1 MVSIW
6 VCVITPPFGRTV
18 GAQTIYTTKDPGSTS
33 DGPGFLRLEREA
45 LRSGSESLGH
55 RDSLAAIGVND
66 RLTER
71 DAVWV
76 ADTTSITGPVSPEPP
91 FAGAFPTLEPTQL
104 DLLLTFGH
112 ERDTEAGE
120 ILARAGE
127 PLGHLFVVLKG
138 RIDVVHAS
146 NGQTETLIAAFG
158 PRQFAGSMSLFT
170 GHAVQVTART
180 PVRSKVL
187 AVDGPAVREVVA
199 SYPDISE
206 VILRAFL
213 LRHARLTLLNVGV
226 KVIGSRFSVATRAL
240 LDLLVRN
247 RVPMGWLD
255 VESDPEAEEF
265 LRDFHVP
272 VEDLPVLI
280 TGRGDVLRN
289 PSHRLVRETLR
300 LNGRR
305 NGSRVATRVH
315 DLLVIGAGPG
325 GLAAAVYGASEGLR
339 TALVDS
345 TALGGQAGTSTRIE
359 NYLGFPAGVS
369 GEELAARA
377 ALQAEK
383 FGTHVLVPRAAV
395 ELNSDGALHEVLLDD
410 GSALR
415 ARSLIIATGARYRRL
430 ALERLSEFEGSGVYY
445 AATQAEAQMC
455 RADPVGVVGG
465 GNSAGQAAVF
475 LADRCSRVHVF
486 IRRSSLDETMSRYLI
501 DQIERHPRIVL
512 EPRSQVDELLG
523 NGRLRGVR
531 VHDPEHRSREIQVS
545 ALFVFIG
552 AQPCTDWLQGQLAS
566 ENGFLVTGG
575 DLGAEEVEL
584 PGPRPLPLE
593 TSRPGVFCVGDAR
606 ARSVKRVAVAVG
618 EGSMAVRL
626 VHERLASKSGAT

>member
-1 MVSIW
+1 VATTR
-6 VCVITPPFGRTV
+6 ITAP
-18 GAQTIYTTKDPGSTS
+18 
-33 DGPGFLRLEREA
+33 
-45 LRSGSESLGH
+45 
-55 RDSLAAIGVND
+55 DSK
-66 RLTER
+66 
-71 DAVWV
+71 
-76 ADTTSITGPVSPEPP
+76 EPA
-91 FAGAFPTLEPTQL
+91 FAGAFPTLEPVQL
-104 DLLLTFGH
+104 DLLLTRGQK
-112 ERDTEAGE
+112 RDAEAGE

-127 PLGHLFVVLKG
+127 PLEHLFVVLDG
-138 RIDVVHAS
+138 RIEVIQAS
-146 NGQTETLIAAFG
+146 AGKGEALIAELRPG
-158 PRQFAGSMSLFT
+158 QFAGSMSLFT
-170 GHAVQVTART
+170 RHALQVSART
-180 PVRSKVL
+180 PVPSKVL
-187 AVDGPAVREVVA
+187 ALDRRAVREVVA

-206 VILRAFL
+206 LILRAFL
-213 LRHARLTLLNVGV
+213 LRHARLTQLNLGV
-226 KVIGSRFSVATRAL
+226 KVIGSRFSVATREL

-247 RVPMGWLD
+247 RVPMDWLD

-265 LRDFHVP
+265 LRDLQVA
-272 VEDLPVLI
+272 VEELPVLI

-289 PSHRLVRETLR
+289 PSQQLVRDTLR
-300 LNGRR
+300 LDGRR
-305 NGSRVATRVH
+305 DGSRVATRVH

-369 GEELAARA
+369 GDELAARA

-383 FGTHVLVPRAAV
+383 FGTQILVPRAAV
-395 ELNSDGALHEVLLDD
+395 ELNSDGALHDVLLDD
-410 GSALR
+410 GTALR
-415 ARSLIIATGARYRRL
+415 ARSVIVATGARYRRL
-430 ALERLSEFEGSGVYY
+430 DLARLGEFEGSGVYY
-445 AATQAEAQMC
+445 AATQAEVQMC
-455 RADPVGVVGG
+455 LTDPVGVVGG

-475 LADRCSRVHVF
+475 LADRCSRVHLF

-512 EPRSQVDELLG
+512 EPQTQVDELLG
-523 NGRLRGVR
+523 NGRLSGVR
-531 VHDPEHRSREIQVS
+531 VHDPEHRSRELPVS

-575 DLGAEEVEL
+575 DLGAQHVEL
-584 PGPRPLPLE
+584 SGSRPLPLE
-593 TSRPGVFCVGDAR
+593 TSRLGVFCVGDAR

-626 VHERLASKSGAT
+626 VHERLASSSAI